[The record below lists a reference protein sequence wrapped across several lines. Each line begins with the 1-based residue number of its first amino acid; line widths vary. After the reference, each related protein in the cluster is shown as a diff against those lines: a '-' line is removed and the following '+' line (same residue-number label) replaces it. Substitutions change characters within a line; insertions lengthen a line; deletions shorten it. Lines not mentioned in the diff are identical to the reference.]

1 MRFFV
6 LTCLILLSS
15 CAGYRFSES
24 NNPFEAQGVNSI
36 TIFVVKNHTGISGLS
51 QVYTDEIVETLS
63 SFSSLRV
70 RTGKNYDSDAILLA
84 EITSRKKAGKEVT
97 ETGDTLMNDEQKN
110 QLGGNRNAFY
120 LATSGSY
127 QFQIQ
132 VTVFKKPNNDE
143 IQFYESFYKIDHSQF
158 PRSIFSKTFNISDSY
173 IIENTVGGI
182 DSAAPLRSV
191 KNRGTFKK
199 SLADGASDFGD
210 DFREVLLYA
219 F

>member
-1 MRFFV
+1 MRI
-6 LTCLILLSS
+6 LIITCLIFLSS

-24 NNPFEAQGVNSI
+24 NNPFEAQGVHSV
-36 TIFVVKNHTGISGLS
+36 TIFVVKNHTGITGLS

-84 EITSRKKAGKEVT
+84 EITSSKVSGMEVV
-97 ETGDTLMNDEQKN
+97 ESGDTLMTDEQKN
-110 QLGGNRNAFY
+110 ALGGNRNAFY
-120 LATSGSY
+120 LSTSGKY
-127 QFQIQ
+127 EFEI
-132 VTVFKKPNNDE
+132 TINVFKKPNQEE

-158 PRSIFSKTFNISDSY
+158 PRSIFSKTFKISDSY
-173 IIENTVGGI
+173 IIENTVGNI
-182 DSAAPLRSV
+182 DSSAPLRSV
-191 KNRGTFKK
+191 KNRGTYKK
-199 SLADGASDFGD
+199 SLIDGADNFGE